1 MADGSFRRKNGYTI
15 VQNSIARDKNIS
27 MKAKGLY
34 LIIQSYITMPD
45 REWHKNDFTNM
56 VAEGKSAF
64 DSAWKELKDAGYLKV
79 YIYSYGKG
87 TRREYELL
95 DEAKDGP
102 SDIYVKASS
111 ENENSETIEN
121 TGFVQLPENQVPRN
135 QVPGIQELGNHE
147 PGNQV
152 LGNQESGIYIN
163 TKDINL
169 KENNKDL
176 NNKTVN
182 NNPLLPKTE
191 SLTPEMAEEDEKEKV
206 KKQINYDRLIWKH
219 QGNKKLLA
227 YILSQMTE
235 MLSEKKSKTELSS
248 GRYED
253 TVLVKKKL
261 EGITFDDIES
271 LLQMLPD
278 KSENNVKNPRGYIR
292 ICLFNLVDRRD
303 AICSTQQIKKKGSND
318 SLIHSEYDFDE
329 IERMLK

>member
-45 REWHKNDFTNM
+45 KEWHKNDFINM

-102 SDIYVKASS
+102 SDIYVKAIS

-121 TGFVQLPENQVPRN
+121 TGFVQLPENQVPGN
-135 QVPGIQELGNHE
+135 QVPGIQGLGNQE

-163 TKDINL
+163 TKDIGL
-169 KENNKDL
+169 KEISKDL
-176 NNKTVN
+176 NNNTFN
-182 NNPLLPKTE
+182 NNHLLPKTD
-191 SLTPEMAEEDEKEKV
+191 SLDAKVAEEDEEEKV
-206 KKQINYDRLIWKH
+206 KKQINYERLVRMH

-235 MLSEKKSKTELSS
+235 MLNEKKAKTELST

-253 TVLVKKKL
+253 SSLVKEKIKA
-261 EGITFDDIES
+261 ITFDDIEN
-271 LLQMLPD
+271 LLHMLPD
-278 KSENNVKNPRGYIR
+278 KSESQVKNPRSYIR
-292 ICLFNLVDRRD
+292 ICLFNLVDRRG
-303 AICSTQQIKKKGSND
+303 AICVTEQIKGKKLGG
-318 SLIHSEYDFDE
+318 EYDFE
-329 IERMLK
+329 SLMNAL

>member
-45 REWHKNDFTNM
+45 KEWHKNDFINM

-95 DEAKDGP
+95 DVAKDGP
-102 SDIYVKASS
+102 SEIYVRANS
-111 ENENSETIEN
+111 EADTSETIEN
-121 TGFVQLPENQVPRN
+121 TGFVQLPENQVPGN
-135 QVPGIQELGNHE
+135 QVPGIQGH
-147 PGNQV
+147 GNQEHGNQE

-163 TKDINL
+163 TKVIDFID
-169 KENNKDL
+169 NKDL
-176 NNKTVN
+176 INNTLN
-182 NNPLLPKTE
+182 NNSFNDNPLHLQTE
-191 SLTPEMAEEDEKEKV
+191 SLAPEVAEEDEEKI
-206 KKQINYDRLIWKH
+206 KKQINYDRLVRMH

-235 MLSEKKSKTELSS
+235 MLTEKKAKTELST

-253 TVLVKKKL
+253 SVLVKEKL
-261 EGITFDDIES
+261 RGITFDDIEN
-271 LLQMLPD
+271 LLHMLPD
-278 KSENNVKNPRGYIR
+278 KSENQVKNPRAYIR
-292 ICLFNLVDRRD
+292 ICLFNLVDRRG
-303 AICSTQQIKKKGSND
+303 AICATEQIKGNKLGG
-318 SLIHSEYDFDE
+318 EYDFE
-329 IERMLK
+329 SMMNAL

>member
-34 LIIQSYITMPD
+34 LIIQSYITMPEK
-45 REWHKNDFTNM
+45 EWHKSDFTNM

-95 DEAKDGP
+95 DEAKEGP

-111 ENENSETIEN
+111 EEENSETIEN
-121 TGFVQLPENQVPRN
+121 TGFVQLPENQVPGN
-135 QVPGIQELGNHE
+135 QVPGIQGLGNQE

-163 TKDINL
+163 TKDIDVN
-169 KENNKDL
+169 NNKL
-176 NNKTVN
+176 INKTVY
-182 NNPLLPKTE
+182 NNPLHPKIETYV
-191 SLTPEMAEEDEKEKV
+191 SKGFEEDEEKV
-206 KKQINYDRLIWKH
+206 KNQINYDRLIRMH

-227 YILSQMTE
+227 YILSQLTE
-235 MLSEKKSKTELSS
+235 MLTEKKSKTELSS

-253 TVLVKKKL
+253 SSLVKEKL
-261 EGITFDDIES
+261 SGITYDDIES

-278 KSENNVKNPRGYIR
+278 KAENTVKNPRGYIR
-292 ICLFNLVDRRD
+292 TCLFNLVDRRG
-303 AICSTQQIKKKGSND
+303 AICATEQIKGKRLGG
-318 SLIHSEYDFDE
+318 EYDFDA
-329 IERMLK
+329 MMNAL